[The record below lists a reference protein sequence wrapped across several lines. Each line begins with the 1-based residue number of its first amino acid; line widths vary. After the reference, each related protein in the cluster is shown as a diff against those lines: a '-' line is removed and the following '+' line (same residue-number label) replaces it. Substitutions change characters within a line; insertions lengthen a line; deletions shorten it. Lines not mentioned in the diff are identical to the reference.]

1 MIFHSRRELDDIF
14 SNIIEDIM
22 SHTSVQDMK
31 TISQHSKH
39 ISRFDHSLYVAYT
52 GFVIC
57 HRLGLDSHAAA
68 RAGML
73 HDFHEHD
80 SRYTSAA
87 FKLLFTHATHASRQA
102 SEHFTLSEKEKNII
116 ESHMWPITPH
126 KLPKSREALIINMVD
141 TFCAALEMVGYYKRS
156 KKMVKLTGLCPV

>member
-1 MIFHSRRELDDIF
+1 MNLYSREKLDEIF
-14 SNIIEDIM
+14 SGLIEDIM
-22 SHTSVQDMK
+22 SHSSVQDMK
-31 TISQHSKH
+31 RINQHSKH

-52 GFVIC
+52 SFVIC
-57 HRLGLDSHAAA
+57 HHLGLDSRAAA

-87 FKLLFTHATHASRQA
+87 LKLLFTHATHASKKA
-102 SEHFTLSEKEKNII
+102 SELFSLTKKEKNII

-126 KLPKSREALIINMVD
+126 KLPKSREAYIINAVD
-141 TFCAALEMVGYYKRS
+141 TFCAMLEMVGYYKRS
-156 KKMVKLTGLCPV
+156 KKMVRLTALCPV